1 MAYFQEVKAK
11 NKKGYKW
18 RCVLEAPPHPVTG
31 KRRQIS
37 RTADT
42 KKEALARAEAALK
55 KLTEDGIDEK
65 EIKNMPFEKVAWEW
79 YNVYS
84 KTGVKK
90 NTLRIRKNEI
100 KTLLKYFANINISKI
115 TSRMYQNMLNHMH
128 DSGYA
133 VKGKNG
139 ETVYKPYSKTTMSGV
154 HTTAG
159 MIFKYA
165 IKHKMRKDNPCDG
178 AIIPEKAVT
187 VEELENKSIEDVYME
202 KHELEE
208 FLRVV
213 DEHGLYLDR
222 EWFYLLAFSGM
233 RSGEMLV
240 LKWSDID
247 FRTNEIR
254 ITKTLFNPRENM
266 RLYELE
272 TPKTKGSIRT
282 IEMDQSIMDMLKK
295 HKRRQAKIRLARS
308 LDEEYHDANFVFRR
322 DNGYPFVQGNVVRRM
337 QRIMKKTNIKK
348 KLTPHSLRH
357 THISMLAEAGVD
369 LPTIMERV
377 GHDDEET
384 TRKIYLHVTKKMK
397 SDANEK
403 MRNHFGNILSNLSN

>member
-308 LDEEYHDANFVFRR
+308 LDEEYHDANFVFCR
-322 DNGYPFVQGNVVRRM
+322 DNGYPFVQGSVVRRM